1 MTDSLTQPSDR
12 PGAVAEPAAST
23 AVPRPR
29 RQPSGGPGQAGSSRR
44 PRATGSARRA
54 RFRRGTGRGELKTS
68 TALLQFSLA
77 GVLVLVLLA
86 TVGMVALRSV
96 AQKEAISQAVEL
108 TDDRARLLVEPAL
121 TDALVAGDPA
131 ALRTFDRRVRDGL
144 LGPRVARIKLWDAT
158 GRVVWSDLSKLIGLR
173 FALDAEDRATLR
185 TGDIDA
191 DISNL
196 QRPENQYDP
205 SGPLLQVYERV
216 RTPSGQPL
224 LFEVYLQ
231 FASISASAR
240 EMARAV
246 GPAFLLAL
254 VVLEL
259 LQLPLA
265 WRLVRRIQRGQRE
278 RDVLH
283 HKVVEASDEERRR
296 IARDLHDGVVQ
307 SLAGI
312 SFSLAAAT
320 EELEPLSDNLV
331 VAGARA
337 KVAAA
342 AGGAR
347 RNVGE
352 LRTLIS
358 EIYPPELEGAGLATA
373 LGDLLAPLESLGI
386 ATSISVP
393 PVVSVSRDEAAVV
406 YRAAQEA
413 LRNVVAHAEARHVAV
428 TVTESPGQLDLT
440 VSDDGRGFDPA
451 LVPELDDRP
460 HFGLRLLEGLAR
472 EVDGRMEVESMPGA
486 GTTFFLQIPVQ

>member
-12 PGAVAEPAAST
+12 PGAVAEPAAAP

-29 RQPSGGPGQAGSSRR
+29 RQPSGGPGQARSSRR
-44 PRATGSARRA
+44 PRPTVSARRA

-96 AQKEAISQAVEL
+96 AQKEAIAQAVEL

-131 ALRTFDRRVRDGL
+131 ALRTFDSRVRDGL

-158 GRVVWSDLSKLIGLR
+158 GRVIWSDLSKLIGLR

-191 DISNL
+191 DISNV

-278 RDVLH
+278 RDILH

-386 ATSISVP
+386 ATSISAP